1 MTNMCFRILKAGC
14 KVTLHRKELIDL
26 ANSICTIQSAVSSR
40 LSAVKGVNIISSE
53 VQSTTDFIFIA
64 MCKLQNLD
72 VKTHLSSFAFG
83 MVSDP

>member
-40 LSAVKGVNIISSE
+40 LSAVKGVNTISSE
-53 VQSTTDFIFIA
+53 VQSTTDFIFYSNVQA
-64 MCKLQNLD
+64 TELGCQD
-72 VKTHLSSFAFG
+72 SSIELCI
-83 MVSDP
+83 